1 MAGAL
6 ADFSRRPLQ
15 YKVLVFA
22 GIGALLGLVY
32 WQFVLSSLIKERDD
46 AKADLDNQKL
56 EQGRLRD
63 QKKRYDDL
71 VADEA
76 RLREEIEQNQRA
88 LPTESEM
95 PAFFDTLSRKTS
107 EAGIELVKREIK
119 KDIIIDASAV
129 GAAPPGTPPPAPPPA
144 GTPPVA
150 AASFI
155 KVPVDIEVTGTF
167 YQLKKFMASL
177 RPKKANALPTDPD
190 AVEEKD
196 RIVTIEALAIV
207 DPKVRNNEI
216 VLTARFTAATF
227 RAKPPDVI
235 PGAPPPPKPPGP
247 PPPAGAGGG
256 ANVPLNQPAN
266 TPVPTG
272 ATRNPDGLKTKTN
285 AAMDASDVRA
295 QKASESAGEKM
306 ERSPEADRP
315 MGGKP

>member
-15 YKVLVFA
+15 YKILVFA
-22 GIGALLGLVY
+22 GVGALLGLVY
-32 WQFVLSSLIKERDD
+32 WQFMLSPLIKARDA
-46 AKADLDNQKL
+46 AKADLDAQKG
-56 EQGRLRD
+56 EQIRLRD

-71 VADEA
+71 VADEV
-76 RLREEIEQNQRA
+76 RLGAEIEQNQKA

-95 PAFFDTLSRKTS
+95 PAFFDMLARKTG

-119 KDIIIDASAV
+119 KDIIIDAGG
-129 GAAPPGTPPPAPPPA
+129 GAAAAATKPPAAAGGKPA
-144 GTPPVA
+144 PATVSVA

-177 RPKKANALPTDPD
+177 RPKPASAQPVDPD

-196 RIVTIEALAIV
+196 RIVTIETLTIT

-227 RAKPPDVI
+227 RAKAPDVV
-235 PGAPPPPKPPGP
+235 PGAAPPKPPT
-247 PPPAGAGGG
+247 PPAGAGGG
-256 ANVPLNQPAN
+256 SNVPLNQPAG
-266 TPVPTG
+266 TPTPSGV
-272 ATRNPDGLKTKTN
+272 TRNPDGLKVKTN
-285 AAMDASDVRA
+285 AAMDASDTRA
-295 QKASESAGEKM
+295 QKASESGGEAM

>member
-15 YKVLVFA
+15 YKVMVFA
-22 GIGALLGLVY
+22 GIGALLGLLY
-32 WQFVLSSLIKERDD
+32 WQFVLSSLIKERDN
-46 AKADLDNQKL
+46 AQAELDTQKG
-56 EQGRLRD
+56 EQVRLRD

-76 RLREEIEQNQRA
+76 RLRAEIEQNQKA

-95 PAFFDTLSRKTS
+95 PAFFDTLSRKTG

-119 KDIIIDASAV
+119 KDVVIDAG
-129 GAAPPGTPPPAPPPA
+129 GAPPPAPGAKPA
-144 GTPPVA
+144 PATVPAA

-155 KVPVDIEVTGTF
+155 KVPVDIEVTGTY
-167 YQLKKFMASL
+167 YQLKKFLASL
-177 RPKKANALPTDPD
+177 RPRKVEAKAADPN

-196 RIVTIEALAIV
+196 RIITIESLAIT

-216 VLTARFTAATF
+216 VLTAKFTAATF
-227 RAKPPDVI
+227 RANAPEPP
-235 PGAPPPPKPPGP
+235 PGAPKPAAPT
-247 PPPAGAGGG
+247 PAPAG

-272 ATRNPDGLKTKTN
+272 ATRNPKGLETKTN
-285 AAMDASDVRA
+285 AAMDSSDTRA
-295 QKASESAGEKM
+295 QRASESGGEKL
-306 ERSPEADRP
+306 ERTPEPDRP

>member
-15 YKVLVFA
+15 YKVLVFV
-22 GIGALLGLVY
+22 GIGALLGLLY
-32 WQFVLSSLIKERDD
+32 WQFMLSPLIKERDA
-46 AKADLDNQKL
+46 AKADLDAQKG
-56 EQGRLRD
+56 EQVRLRD

-71 VADEA
+71 VAQEA
-76 RLREEIEQNQRA
+76 RLRSEIEQNQKA

-95 PAFFDTLSRKTS
+95 PAFFDMLSRKTG

-119 KDIIIDASAV
+119 KDVIIDAG
-129 GAAPPGTPPPAPPPA
+129 GAAAAPPPPA
-144 GTPPVA
+144 GGKAAPATVSVA

-155 KVPVDIEVTGTF
+155 KVPVDIEVTGTY

-177 RPKKANALPTDPD
+177 RPKKAEQQPSDPD

-196 RIVTIEALAIV
+196 RIVTIEQLAIL

-227 RAKPPDVI
+227 RAKAPDVV
-235 PGAPPPPKPPGP
+235 PGAAAPKPAAA
-247 PPPAGAGGG
+247 PPAGAGAGS
-256 ANVPLNQPAN
+256 NVPLNQPAN

-285 AAMDASDVRA
+285 AAMDKSDERA
-295 QKASESAGEKM
+295 QKASESGGESM
-306 ERSPEADRP
+306 QRSPEGDRP

>member
-6 ADFSRRPLQ
+6 AEFSRRPLQ
-15 YKVLVFA
+15 QKVLIFI
-22 GIGALLGLVY
+22 GIGALLGLLY
-32 WQFVLSSLIKERDD
+32 WQFMLSSLIKERDT
-46 AKADLDNQKL
+46 AQADLDAQKS
-56 EQGRLRD
+56 EQDRLRA

-76 RLREEIEQNQRA
+76 RLRAEIEQNQKA

-95 PAFFDTLSRKTS
+95 PAFFDMLSRKTG

-119 KDIIIDASAV
+119 KDVVIEA
-129 GAAPPGTPPPAPPPA
+129 GGAPPP
-144 GTPPVA
+144 PPGGKPAPATVSAA

-155 KVPVDIEVTGTF
+155 KVPVDIEVTGTY

-177 RPKKANALPTDPD
+177 RPRKSEAQVTDPD

-196 RIVTIEALAIV
+196 RIITIESLAIT
-207 DPKVRNNEI
+207 DPKVRNSEI

-227 RAKPPDVI
+227 RANQPAPAA
-235 PGAPPPPKPPGP
+235 GAPTPPRGATP
-247 PPPAGAGGG
+247 PPPAGAAPAG
-256 ANVPLNQPAN
+256 NVPLNQPAS

-272 ATRNPDGLKTKTN
+272 VTRNPKGLETKTN
-285 AAMDASDVRA
+285 AAMDASDTRA
-295 QKASESAGEKM
+295 QKASESGGEKL
-306 ERSPEADRP
+306 ERTPEPDRP

>member
-15 YKVLVFA
+15 YKVLVFV

-32 WQFVLSSLIKERDD
+32 WQFMLSPLIKERDA
-46 AKADLDNQKL
+46 AKGDLDAQKQ
-56 EQGRLRD
+56 EQDRLRD

-71 VADEA
+71 VADES
-76 RLREEIEQNQRA
+76 RLRSEIEQNQKA

-95 PAFFDTLSRKTS
+95 PAFFDMLSRKTG

-119 KDIIIDASAV
+119 NDIVIEATG
-129 GAAPPGTPPPAPPPA
+129 GAPPPPAAAGAPA
-144 GTPPVA
+144 TVPVA

-177 RPKKANALPTDPD
+177 RPKKVESAPVDPD
-190 AVEEKD
+190 TVEEKD
-196 RIVTIEALAIV
+196 RIVTIEQLSIL

-227 RAKPPDVI
+227 RAKQAEPVA
-235 PGAPPPPKPPGP
+235 GAPPPPAPKPATPPSPG
-247 PPPAGAGGG
+247 AGAGAAGG
-256 ANVPLNQPAN
+256 SGAAPKAGVSKDPA
-266 TPVPTG
+266 V
-272 ATRNPDGLKTKTN
+272 LKAKTDAALDQSEKRAGN
-285 AAMDASDVRA
+285 AGQGDPAV
-295 QKASESAGEKM
+295 
-306 ERSPEADRP
+306 
-315 MGGKP
+315 GGKP

>member
-32 WQFVLSSLIKERDD
+32 WQFMLSPLIKERDQ
-46 AKADLDNQKL
+46 AKDDLEAQKQ
-56 EQGRLRD
+56 EQNRLRD

-76 RLREEIEQNQRA
+76 RLRSEIEQNQKA

-95 PAFFDTLSRKTS
+95 PSFFDMLSRKTG

-119 KDIIIDASAV
+119 KDVIIEAGGV
-129 GAAPPGTPPPAPPPA
+129 AAAPPPA
-144 GTPPVA
+144 GGKAAPATVTTG

-155 KVPVDIEVTGTF
+155 KVPVEIEVTGTY

-177 RPKKANALPTDPD
+177 RPRKAEQTPVDPD

-196 RIVTIEALAIV
+196 RIVTIEQLAIL

-227 RAKPPDVI
+227 RAKAPDVV
-235 PGAPPPPKPPGP
+235 PGANAPKPSQ
-247 PPPAGAGGG
+247 PAGAGAGG
-256 ANVPLNQPAN
+256 AQPAK
-266 TPVPTG
+266 TPAPTG
-272 ATRNPDGLKTKTN
+272 ATRSPDGLKAKTN
-285 AAMDASDVRA
+285 AAMDASEARTE
-295 QKASESAGEKM
+295 KATAS
-306 ERSPEADRP
+306 
-315 MGGKP
+315 GGTP

>member
-22 GIGALLGLVY
+22 GIGALLGLLY
-32 WQFVLSSLIKERDD
+32 WQFMLSPLIKERDA
-46 AKADLDNQKL
+46 AKADLEAQKG
-56 EQGRLRD
+56 EQKRLKD

-71 VADEA
+71 VADET
-76 RLREEIEQNQRA
+76 RLRAEIEQNQKA

-95 PAFFDTLSRKTS
+95 PAFFDTLSRKTG

-119 KDIIIDASAV
+119 KDVIIDAG
-129 GAAPPGTPPPAPPPA
+129 GAPAAPPPA
-144 GTPPVA
+144 GGAKPAPATVPVA

-155 KVPVDIEVTGTF
+155 KVPVDIEVTGTY

-177 RPKKANALPTDPD
+177 RPKKVEQRPADPD

-196 RIVTIEALAIV
+196 RIVTIEQLAIT

-227 RAKPPDVI
+227 RAKSPDAA
-235 PGAPPPPKPPGP
+235 PGAGTAPKPAGQQPAPG
-247 PPPAGAGGG
+247 AGAGS
-256 ANVPLNQPAN
+256 NVPLNQPAN

-285 AAMDASDVRA
+285 AAMDASDTRA
-295 QKASESAGEKM
+295 QKASESGGEAM

>member
-15 YKVLVFA
+15 QKVLIFV
-22 GIGALLGLVY
+22 GIGALLGLLY
-32 WQFVLSSLIKERDD
+32 WQFMLSPLIKERDA
-46 AKADLDNQKL
+46 AKADLDAQKG
-56 EQGRLRD
+56 EQVRLRD

-76 RLREEIEQNQRA
+76 RLRDEIEQNQKA

-95 PAFFDTLSRKTS
+95 PAFFDMLSRKTG

-119 KDIIIDASAV
+119 KDIIIEAGGMA
-129 GAAPPGTPPPAPPPA
+129 AAPAPGAKAAPATPVV
-144 GTPPVA
+144 GG
-150 AASFI
+150 ASFI

-177 RPKKANALPTDPD
+177 RPKKGTAQPADPD

-196 RIVTIEALAIV
+196 RIVTIETLSIV

-227 RAKPPDVI
+227 RAKPADAVPAA
-235 PGAPPPPKPPGP
+235 PARGAAAQ
-247 PPPAGAGGG
+247 PAGAG
-256 ANVPLNQPAN
+256 NVPQNQPAN
-266 TPVPTG
+266 TPVPSG
-272 ATRNPDGLKTKTN
+272 VTRNPKGMETKTN
-285 AAMDASDVRA
+285 AAMDASDARA
-295 QKASESAGEKM
+295 QKASESGGEKM
-306 ERSPEADRP
+306 ERTPEPDRP
-315 MGGKP
+315 MGGK